1 MVVVGSAR
9 AELSMHWEP
18 QPLQAGG
25 QGVSGDRSPTCHLC
39 SYRWPPAGGRSR
51 APPHIQRRL
60 SAWIREQAREQ
71 NKNIQVTSNNTMTL
85 ALGNY
90 YQLYRGVC
98 AADNSTKEAL
108 SW

>member
-1 MVVVGSAR
+1 MVGLAR
-9 AELSMHWEP
+9 TEQIIHREH

-25 QGVSGDRSPTCHLC
+25 WGLMGTEAPSATSVAT
-39 SYRWPPAGGRSR
+39 AGHQPGAR
-51 APPHIQRRL
+51 AALPQHIQRCL
-60 SAWIREQAREQ
+60 SAWIREQALEW

-98 AADNSTKEAL
+98 AADNSTKEVL